1 MSENKIIYTAGNTID
16 VTFEDFKER
25 PCVQHRL
32 SPGFVAPTPDEI
44 RFVRINLLG
53 WPQTK
58 LGAFLGYPIDKK
70 GCATVRRWERPIEAS
85 NHRKIEYNAWRRM
98 LVAARVIDE
107 DVDLITAEKHLE
119 LLAPKVAIG

>member
-1 MSENKIIYTAGNTID
+1 MSETKVIYTAGNTVDI
-16 VTFEDFKER
+16 TFEDFKGL

-32 SPGFVAPTPDEI
+32 SPDFVAPTPDEI

-70 GCATVRRWERPIEAS
+70 GCATVRRWERPIGAS
-85 NHRKIEYNAWRRM
+85 NHRNIEYNAWRRM
-98 LVAARVIDE
+98 LIAAGVIDD
-107 DVDLITAEKHLE
+107 DVDLLTAEKHLE
-119 LLAPKVAIG
+119 LLA